1 MAAVA
6 DGVDIVSTRERRYY
20 TEDEIWFLSDLF
32 DRERFDVLMKYTD
45 IILRDERSW
54 DENVNVARV
63 KEHAAK
69 LRAAVRARTNGVVA

>member
-1 MAAVA
+1 M
-6 DGVDIVSTRERRYY
+6 STRERRYY

-54 DENVNVARV
+54 DENVNVVRV
-63 KEHAAK
+63 KAHAAK
-69 LRAAVRARTNGVVA
+69 LRAAARAMTNGAVA